1 MAVSTSGSM
10 AVSVSLERERAVVRV
25 AGAVDEDGR
34 ALFRRRLEEAIGLPV
49 DQIDVDLQDV
59 DLLSAAG
66 ISELVRAEVCAAD
79 RGKRM
84 TIVAVSPRAQR
95 VLDLTDVVSLPDV
108 ITLPADERRV
118 LPGSGR
124 ALPGY

>member
-79 RGKRM
+79 CGKRM
-84 TIVAVSPRAQR
+84 SIVAVSPRAQR

-108 ITLPADERRV
+108 ITLPADERWV
-118 LPGSGR
+118 LPGSER